1 MLTGNVR
8 RKRSGPWL
16 FKGSK
21 QKMPSYKLV
30 TYQSAKGPRAGVVV
44 DDKLFDAAALTRKAA
59 YASMMDILNDWSSAK
74 GVLKKAAA
82 GAGKSKLKSQPVA
95 KAKLLAP
102 VLWPSAIYCA
112 GANYTDHM
120 MEMAKLQGIPPAP
133 DPHEVGLKPWHFI
146 KASRTVVGNKATVK
160 LPKASN
166 AIDWEAELGAVIGKK
181 AKDVPL
187 EKALDYVAGY
197 TVANELS
204 ARDLGKRNQL
214 PDATPFKWDWV
225 GQKCFDD
232 ACPIGP
238 WIVPASDIKDPQK
251 LGIKLWVND
260 VIKQDSNTSDMIFNL
275 AEQLSHLSSRI
286 TLYPGD
292 IILTGTPAG
301 VGAARKEFLKPGDTT
316 RVWVENVGE
325 LVNKT
330 ECGAERAVLHR
341 GKQAAAGTLPAA
353 WNFNQGGVHAAAATG
368 IRYSCPCADGQ
379 R

>member
-1 MLTGNVR
+1 MA
-8 RKRSGPWL
+8 
-16 FKGSK
+16 
-21 QKMPSYKLV
+21 SYVLV
-30 TYQSAKGPRAGVVV
+30 NYQSDKGPRAGIAVG
-44 DDKLFDAAALTRKAA
+44 DKLFDAAALTRKAS
-59 YASMMDILNDWSSAK
+59 YVSTLDILADWRTAQ

-82 GAGKSKLKSQPVA
+82 AAAKSKLKSRPLA

-120 MEMAKLQGIPPAP
+120 LEMARLQNIPPAP
-133 DPHEVGLKPWHFI
+133 DPHDVGLKPWHFI
-146 KASRTVVGNKATVK
+146 KASRSVTGDRATVK
-160 LPKASN
+160 LPATSK
-166 AIDWEAELGAVIGKK
+166 AIDWEAELGAVIGRT
-181 AKDVPL
+181 AKNVPL
-187 EKALDYVAGY
+187 AKALDYVAGY

-204 ARDLGKRNQL
+204 ARDLGRRNQL
-214 PDATPFKWDWV
+214 PDSSPFKWDWV

-301 VGAARKEFLKPGDTT
+301 VGAARREFLKAGDTT

-325 LVNKT
+325 LVNKM
-330 ECGAERAVLHR
+330 A
-341 GKQAAAGTLPAA
+341 
-353 WNFNQGGVHAAAATG
+353 
-368 IRYSCPCADGQ
+368 
-379 R
+379 

>member
-1 MLTGNVR
+1 
-8 RKRSGPWL
+8 
-16 FKGSK
+16 
-21 QKMPSYKLV
+21 
-30 TYQSAKGPRAGVVV
+30 
-44 DDKLFDAAALTRKAA
+44 
-59 YASMMDILNDWSSAK
+59 MMDILNDWSSAK
-74 GVLKKAAA
+74 GALKKAAA
-82 GAGKSKLKSQPVA
+82 GCRQEQAQEPAGRPRPSCSRR
-95 KAKLLAP
+95 
-102 VLWPSAIYCA
+102 VLCPSAIYCA

-146 KASRTVVGNKATVK
+146 KASRTVTGNKATVK

-204 ARDLGKRNQL
+204 ARDLGRRDQL

-301 VGAARKEFLKPGDTT
+301 VGAGAQGVPQGR
-316 RVWVENVGE
+316 RRGE
-325 LVNKT
+325 TLGREHRRDREPDGVNGRGRRPLT
-330 ECGAERAVLHR
+330 AWQGTSICPSRAVLVCVNSMGPDR
-341 GKQAAAGTLPAA
+341 RLSPVQT
-353 WNFNQGGVHAAAATG
+353 
-368 IRYSCPCADGQ
+368 I
-379 R
+379 

>member
-1 MLTGNVR
+1 MA
-8 RKRSGPWL
+8 
-16 FKGSK
+16 
-21 QKMPSYKLV
+21 SYQLV
-30 TYQSAKGPRAGVVV
+30 TYQSDKGPRAGIAVG
-44 DDKLFDAAALTRKAA
+44 DKLFDAAALTRKAA
-59 YASMMDILNDWSSAK
+59 YASVLAILQDWRAAQ

-82 GAGKSKLKSQPVA
+82 AAGKSKLKSRPLA
-95 KAKLLAP
+95 KTKLLAP

-146 KASRTVVGNKATVK
+146 KASRTVTGDKATVK
-160 LPKASN
+160 LPAASN
-166 AIDWEAELGAVIGKK
+166 AIDWEAELGAVIGRT
-181 AKDVPL
+181 AKNVPL

-197 TVANELS
+197 TIANELS
-204 ARDLGKRNQL
+204 ARDLGRRNQL
-214 PDATPFKWDWV
+214 PDSTPVKWDWV

-232 ACPIGP
+232 ACPLGP
-238 WIVPASDIKDPQK
+238 GIIPASDIKDPQK

-301 VGAARKEFLKPGDTT
+301 VGAARKEFLKPGDVTK
-316 RVWVENVGE
+316 VWIENVGT
-325 LVNKT
+325 LTNKM
-330 ECGAERAVLHR
+330 A
-341 GKQAAAGTLPAA
+341 
-353 WNFNQGGVHAAAATG
+353 
-368 IRYSCPCADGQ
+368 
-379 R
+379 

>member
-1 MLTGNVR
+1 
-8 RKRSGPWL
+8 
-16 FKGSK
+16 
-21 QKMPSYKLV
+21 MPSYKLV

-44 DDKLFDAAALTRKAA
+44 DDKLFDAAALTRKAG

-74 GVLKKAAA
+74 AT
-82 GAGKSKLKSQPVA
+82 
-95 KAKLLAP
+95 LLAP

-204 ARDLGKRNQL
+204 ARDLGRRAQL
-214 PDATPFKWDWV
+214 PDSTPFKWDWV
-225 GQKCFDD
+225 GQKCLDD

-238 WIVPASDIKDPQK
+238 WIVPAS
-251 LGIKLWVND
+251 
-260 VIKQDSNTSDMIFNL
+260 
-275 AEQLSHLSSRI
+275 
-286 TLYPGD
+286 
-292 IILTGTPAG
+292 
-301 VGAARKEFLKPGDTT
+301 
-316 RVWVENVGE
+316 
-325 LVNKT
+325 
-330 ECGAERAVLHR
+330 
-341 GKQAAAGTLPAA
+341 
-353 WNFNQGGVHAAAATG
+353 
-368 IRYSCPCADGQ
+368 
-379 R
+379 